1 MHRSPKIPPTNLT
14 TFLNALSL
22 ISMKNIIKETKTTQL
37 TVTIKEQIVHDLKV
51 MEKNTHQSVDDL
63 VTKAL
68 LFFIATHNDYLGRNR
83 LM

>member
-1 MHRSPKIPPTNLT
+1 MSNKSN
-14 TFLNALSL
+14 NV
-22 ISMKNIIKETKTTQL
+22 NKETQL
-37 TVTIKEQIVHDLKV
+37 TVTTKDHIIQDLKD
-51 MEKNTHQSVDDL
+51 MEKNTKISVDEL